1 MKRQVDTGSMHM
13 HMDTGTQAQ
22 QSFWAH
28 AQLSEA
34 FLLDKHGLFGVLLW
48 AAHEVSVQTS
58 LVVLPPPQ
66 GS

>member
-1 MKRQVDTGSMHM
+1 MKGQVDTGNTHM
-13 HMDTGTQAQ
+13 PMDTWAQAQ

-34 FLLDKHGLFGVLLW
+34 LLLDKHELFGVLLW